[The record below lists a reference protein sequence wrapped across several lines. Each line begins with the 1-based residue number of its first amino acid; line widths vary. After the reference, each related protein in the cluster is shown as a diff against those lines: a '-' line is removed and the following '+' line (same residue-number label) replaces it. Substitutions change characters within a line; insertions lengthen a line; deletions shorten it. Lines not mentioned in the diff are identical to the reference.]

1 MKTTLATKCSV
12 SPSTIVIRYIQ
23 VIQRQLL
30 DAVGSSHSL
39 SVLLSAMETSN
50 TTQTALALARWP
62 IIRNYSNS
70 YGCAEYSSHS
80 YYSKMG
86 FILLLI
92 VWLQFE
98 GGTVRGWH
106 LFEEVQ
112 YLSHNLNSD
121 LIVVSLTVTVV
132 VQAFSN
138 VSLFSSVPFSF
149 PLLHVSL
156 FEFPFIP
163 LHSILIWGCGRN
175 FTRHAKVPQTSNWHI
190 Y

>member
-1 MKTTLATKCSV
+1 MKSFLDIFSHCKFIKANGLWVSAVLLVRLLFHMKTTLATKCSV

-86 FILLLI
+86 FILLRASDCVATIWGWRL
-92 VWLQFE
+92 FE
-98 GGTVRGWH
+98 GGI
-106 LFEEVQ
+106 
-112 YLSHNLNSD
+112 YLKKYSIYPII
-121 LIVVSLTVTVV
+121 LIVTSL
-132 VQAFSN
+132 
-138 VSLFSSVPFSF
+138 LF
-149 PLLHVSL
+149 PLL
-156 FEFPFIP
+156 
-163 LHSILIWGCGRN
+163 
-175 FTRHAKVPQTSNWHI
+175 
-190 Y
+190 